1 MPVSCDPWFLLNFGR
16 WTWKIWWSKFERVT
30 HLFDKRRVVFL
41 ITFWFLTKLLIYF
54 FIVFKGQFKSI
65 YIFEKRGVVV
75 VVTESNIREGRRWR
89 LSWTFLSRPI
99 LCCHVQSSRER
110 WHYVILWGFLTNRR
124 WRNRRHCY
132 ECSLS
137 LFIAF
142 WLWLFKL
149 ILNPQIPS
157 HMMVEVVALLLWTG
171 LEIPWTRQSLV
182 WR

>member
-75 VVTESNIREGRRWR
+75 VGHRR
-89 LSWTFLSRPI
+89 TKVGHSRPRKT
-99 LCCHVQSSRER
+99 LYMSPKCPHVPNCPHAKITTPFSKSLNQLLETFETF
-110 WHYVILWGFLTNRR
+110 WG
-124 WRNRRHCY
+124 
-132 ECSLS
+132 ECENEKPWQIFNS
-137 LFIAF
+137 LFSDPANLRWISATSGKF
-142 WLWLFKL
+142 WILFRYFPGIFFHFL
-149 ILNPQIPS
+149 F
-157 HMMVEVVALLLWTG
+157 
-171 LEIPWTRQSLV
+171 
-182 WR
+182 